1 MSATTVQ
8 MIENIAE
15 RAKSANVFGSIE
27 TTGSTITLQAWG
39 AAEPACY
46 RVYLEALE
54 SGGAA
59 VIELATKDR
68 WLSESI
74 EAELVESGD
83 KLDELIEDEL
93 VDLGYTE
100 DSGAVKFEHYRSDD
114 MEFVFRSKVIP
125 MDGQEQSEACLQWLL
140 AYEQC
145 FRQLGD
151 MDDSEED

>member
-1 MSATTVQ
+1 MTDNAAFILETITQ
-8 MIENIAE
+8 G
-15 RAKSANVFGSIE
+15 AKKANSFGSIE
-27 TTGSTITLQAWG
+27 PSGLIIELQAWG

-46 RVYLEALE
+46 RVYLD
-54 SGGAA
+54 SDTPI
-59 VIELATKDR
+59 VELATKDR

-83 KLDELIEDEL
+83 KLNELIEDEL
-93 VDLGYTE
+93 VDLGYDE

-125 MDGQEQSEACLQWLL
+125 MNGQEQSEACLQWLL

-151 MDDSEED
+151 MDESEDD

>member
-1 MSATTVQ
+1 MPTSTTQ
-8 MIENIAE
+8 TIETIAQAA
-15 RAKSANVFGSIE
+15 RDANVFGAIE
-27 TTGSTITLQAWG
+27 CTDTTITLQAWG

-46 RVYLEALE
+46 RVYLD
-54 SGGAA
+54 GDCPI
-59 VIELATKDR
+59 VELATKDR

-93 VDLGYTE
+93 VDLGYDE
-100 DSGAVKFEHYRSDD
+100 SLGGVSFEHYRSDD
-114 MEFVFRSKVIP
+114 MEFVFRSKVIA
-125 MDGQEQSEACLQWLL
+125 MDSQSQTDACVLWLR

-151 MDDSEED
+151 MDESDED

>member
-1 MSATTVQ
+1 MSSSTVHI
-8 MIENIAE
+8 IESIANG
-15 RAKSANVFGSIE
+15 AKSANVFGSIE
-27 TTGSTITLQAWG
+27 STDIIITLQAWN

-46 RVYLEALE
+46 RVYVD
-54 SGGAA
+54 GDTPI
-59 VIELATKDR
+59 VELATKDR

-83 KLDELIEDEL
+83 KLEELIEDEL
-93 VDLGYTE
+93 VDLGYAE

-125 MDGQEQSEACLQWLL
+125 MKDQDQSEACLQWLL

-151 MDDSEED
+151 MDESIED

>member
-1 MSATTVQ
+1 MTETTDTNTQIIQTIV
-8 MIENIAE
+8 AD
-15 RAKSANVFGSIE
+15 AKAANVFGSIE
-27 TTGSTITLQAWG
+27 TQGSSITLEAWG

-46 RVYLEALE
+46 RIYLDGPEPI
-54 SGGAA
+54 
-59 VIELATKDR
+59 VELATKDR

-93 VDLGYTE
+93 VDLGYPE

-114 MEFVFRSKVIP
+114 MEFVFRSRVIP
-125 MDGQEQSEACLQWLL
+125 ADGQDITQACKTWLL

-151 MDDSEED
+151 MDESEDD

>member
-1 MSATTVQ
+1 MSETTTQ
-8 MIENIAE
+8 ALSSIAQD
-15 RAKSANVFGSIE
+15 AKAANVFGSIE
-27 TTGSTITLQAWG
+27 CTDSCIELQAWG

-46 RVYLEALE
+46 RLYLDQETPI
-54 SGGAA
+54 
-59 VIELATKDR
+59 VELATKDR

-93 VDLGYTE
+93 VDLGYNE
-100 DSGAVKFEHYRSDD
+100 DSGAVAFEHYRSDD
-114 MEFVFRSKVIP
+114 MEFVFRSKVSP
-125 MDGQEQSEACLQWLL
+125 MDGQNIQEACLQWLL

-151 MDDSEED
+151 MDESEDD

>member
-1 MSATTVQ
+1 MSSATTQ
-8 MIENIAE
+8 IIEAIATA
-15 RAKSANVFGSIE
+15 AKDANVFGSIE
-27 TTGSTITLQAWG
+27 SSDSTITLQAWN

-46 RVYLEALE
+46 RVYLVCETPI
-54 SGGAA
+54 
-59 VIELATKDR
+59 VELATKDR

-93 VDLGYTE
+93 VDLGYAE

-114 MEFVFRSKVIP
+114 MEFVFRSKVVP
-125 MDGQEQSEACLQWLL
+125 MNNQDQSEACLQWLL

-151 MDDSEED
+151 MDESSDD